1 MKHKRTAGLPTA
13 PASVR
18 YESSRSCLDRS
29 TRPVTS
35 ATVPVAVRRMSAV
48 RRGAVSRPASVLVRV
63 IDEAFRRKR
72 ELNHEKHE
80 RHELEDIRRGES
92 GNTVRQAP
100 VAVRVSGLAYP
111 IQYNPVL
118 SCSCLSCLS
127 WLKIGSGLSGP
138 SHPAGHIRN
147 RPDYS
152 ATISKALP
160 SISRWCHQGPSV
172 SGEIPVDA
180 GASLV

>member
-1 MKHKRTAGLPTA
+1 M
-13 PASVR
+13 
-18 YESSRSCLDRS
+18 
-29 TRPVTS
+29 TS
-35 ATVPVAVRRMSAV
+35 ATVPIAVRRMSAV

-100 VAVRVSGLAYP
+100 VAVRVSGLSYP
-111 IQYNPVL
+111 IQSNPVL
-118 SCSCLSCLS
+118 SCSCLSCFS

-147 RPDYS
+147 RPDS
-152 ATISKALP
+152 
-160 SISRWCHQGPSV
+160 
-172 SGEIPVDA
+172 
-180 GASLV
+180 